1 MKDRDSSQYNSK
13 ANIILMHSL
22 PVRRRS
28 VVGVNRVGV
37 VLGYLDSVRRGS
49 VVGDHRV
56 GIILVRYLGVTAGL
70 RYGKLLELISPLFLQ
85 HFCNCN
91 S

>member
-1 MKDRDSSQYNSK
+1 MKDKDSSQYNSK

-37 VLGYLDSVRRGS
+37 VLGYLDSVSRRRE
-49 VVGDHRV
+49 VGDHRV
-56 GIILVRYLGVTAGL
+56 GVWG
-70 RYGKLLELISPLFLQ
+70 SPWLP
-85 HFCNCN
+85 
-91 S
+91 